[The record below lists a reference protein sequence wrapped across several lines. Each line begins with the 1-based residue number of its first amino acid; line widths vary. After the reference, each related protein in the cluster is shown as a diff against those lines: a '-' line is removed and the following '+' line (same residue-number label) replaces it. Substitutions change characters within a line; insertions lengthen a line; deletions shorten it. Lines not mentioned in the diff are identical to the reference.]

1 MPRDPRVDAYIAS
14 KADFARPILE
24 HLREAV
30 HAACPEVEETIKWSM
45 PSFTCKGRILAH
57 MAAFKAHASFGFWQG
72 KEVVGDTGAE
82 GDAMGQFGRIASI
95 RPTTSRPRWPPSRRR
110 RRPSMPFRPAAGAN
124 ISNGSQRRKGRKRA
138 RSGSRRRSNGW
149 PKARNGTGNTRPAE
163 PARRRPFCR
172 REDYL

>member
-57 MAAFKAHASFGFWQG
+57 MAAFKAHAAFGFWQG

-95 RPTTSRPRWPPSRRR
+95 ESGVLPIINLASSPTALTRFTPFSVSTATTDGSFSTIPRPR
-110 RRPSMPFRPAAGAN
+110 
-124 ISNGSQRRKGRKRA
+124 
-138 RSGSRRRSNGW
+138 
-149 PKARNGTGNTRPAE
+149 T
-163 PARRRPFCR
+163 
-172 REDYL
+172 